1 MIFSFYSMIQTIPRS
16 HAMSL
21 LPVIVDAKAEV
32 YIKTTEEEAISWH
45 AYINPF
51 SNEMWFM
58 LFIVAIVLSFGFTIV
73 EKIFCSEEKGFILLH
88 YSKNLWIALKSN
100 VGGKPNNILK
110 YATYQILLFTCLL
123 VGSVVWMAYRASFTS
138 ELSVRRLKYP
148 FNDLESLLKSDY
160 K

>member
-1 MIFSFYSMIQTIPRS
+1 MIQTIPRS
-16 HAMSL
+16 HAMFL

-32 YIKTTEEEAISWH
+32 YIKTTEEIAISWH

-51 SNEMWFM
+51 SNEMWFI

-73 EKIFCSEEKGFILLH
+73 EKIFCSEEKGFILIH

-110 YATYQILLFTCLL
+110 HSTYQILLFTCLL

-138 ELSVRRLKYP
+138 ELSVRKLKLP
-148 FNDLESLLKSDY
+148 FNNLEGVLKSDY

>member
-1 MIFSFYSMIQTIPRS
+1 MIQTVPRS
-16 HAMSL
+16 HAMFL

-32 YIKTTEEEAISWH
+32 YIKTTEEEAILWH
-45 AYINPF
+45 AYIYPF

-73 EKIFCSEEKGFILLH
+73 EKIFCSEEKGYILIH

-110 YATYQILLFTCLL
+110 HTTYQILLFTCLL
-123 VGSVVWMAYRASFTS
+123 VGSLVWMAYRASFTS
-138 ELSVRRLKYP
+138 ELSVRKLKLP
-148 FNDLESLLKSDY
+148 FNNLEGVLKSDY